1 MTENHYLEQAE
12 KDRLELEQ
20 HRLNYMADDTSIEPS
35 DIPKLME
42 IAKKLQ
48 AEDTSLNI
56 YELYKLFSQ
65 ITEACYMAL
74 NATPTQAQ
82 RLAFY
87 DYLEQ
92 QYENTLKKMI
102 ASTDKQALGEL
113 LVSLELPAEIERQF
127 IRDVAVSGILAK
139 DWTEMKRLGY
149 LSAFYWDKLEGKSW
163 N

>member
-20 HRLNYMADDTSIEPS
+20 HRLNYMADDTPIEPS

-42 IAKKLQ
+42 IAKKLR

-56 YELYKLFSQ
+56 YELYKHPEARAKLFSQ

-74 NATPTQAQ
+74 SATPTQAQ
-82 RLAFY
+82 RVAFC

-92 QYENTLKKMI
+92 QYENN
-102 ASTDKQALGEL
+102 DCQH
-113 LVSLELPAEIERQF
+113 RQTGT
-127 IRDVAVSGILAK
+127 R
-139 DWTEMKRLGY
+139 
-149 LSAFYWDKLEGKSW
+149 
-163 N
+163 

>member
-1 MTENHYLEQAE
+1 MTENHYIEQAE

-20 HRLNYMADDTSIEPS
+20 KRLNYMADDTPVEPS
-35 DIPKLME
+35 DIPKLLE
-42 IAKKLQ
+42 IAKKLR
-48 AEDTSLNI
+48 EKDTSLNI
-56 YELYKLFSQ
+56 YELYKHQEARAKLFSQ

-82 RLAFY
+82 RLVFC

-113 LVSLELPAEIERQF
+113 LDLLELPAETESQF
-127 IRDVAVSGILAK
+127 IRDMVVSGLLSK
-139 DWTEMKRLGY
+139 D
-149 LSAFYWDKLEGKSW
+149 
-163 N
+163 

>member
-20 HRLNYMADDTSIEPS
+20 HRLNYMADDTPIEPS
-35 DIPKLME
+35 NIPKLME
-42 IAKKLQ
+42 IAEKLQ

-56 YELYKLFSQ
+56 YELYKHPEARAKLFSQ

-82 RLAFY
+82 RLAFC

-92 QYENTLKKMI
+92 QYENTLKNDCQHRQ
-102 ASTDKQALGEL
+102 TGTRW
-113 LVSLELPAEIERQF
+113 VTRLELPAERESQF
-127 IRDVAVSGILAK
+127 IRDMAVSGILAK
-139 DWTEMKRLGY
+139 YWTER
-149 LSAFYWDKLEGKSW
+149 
-163 N
+163 